1 MRIFEHRSE
10 IWLPR
15 PRAGVFAFFADAG
28 NLERLTPPW
37 LGFEIL
43 TPRPIAMRPGAR
55 IDYRLKIHG
64 LPIRWKTEI
73 TAWDPPRQFVD
84 EQLSGPYRLW
94 HHTHTFIEE
103 GDGTRV
109 VDRVR
114 YAMFGGRFVHK
125 LFVERDVRTIFAFR
139 ERVLRDIFGP

>member
-1 MRIFEHRSE
+1 MLIFEHRSE

-15 PRAGVFAFFADAG
+15 PRAEVFAFFSDAG

-114 YAMFGGRFVHK
+114 YAMFGGRWIHK

>member
-15 PRAGVFAFFADAG
+15 PRAEVFAFFADAG

-114 YAMFGGRFVHK
+114 YAMFGGRWIHK

>member
-1 MRIFEHRSE
+1 MHIFEHRSE

-15 PRAGVFAFFADAG
+15 PRAEVFAFFSDAG